1 MAFNPNDHL
10 ISLKGKPYLEVKWR
24 LVWFRME
31 HPDYGI
37 STQMVQFD
45 PQAKFAIFH
54 AVITDSTG
62 RVVAEGTKMEDSK
75 GFPDYPEKAETG
87 AIGRALGILG
97 YGTQF
102 APEFDEIDP
111 SSPSPR
117 IVDAPIEPIKPKADA
132 PKPPRPE
139 AMELKA
145 LGIEFGNIVIANEG
159 QVTSDRIKEVFRI
172 LTNGAERTVTTL
184 SAVLISIRELTPDAY
199 FALLDSLK
207 ENQNA

>member
-111 SSPSPR
+111 ASPSPR
-117 IVDAPIEPIKPKADA
+117 IVDAPIDPIKPKADA

-172 LTNGAERTVTTL
+172 LTNGAERNVTTL
-184 SAVLISIRELTPDAY
+184 SAVLTSIRELTPDAY
-199 FALLDSLK
+199 FGLLDSLK
-207 ENQNA
+207 ENPNA

>member
-54 AVITDSTG
+54 EVITDSTG

-102 APEFDEIDP
+102 APEFDERDP

-117 IVDAPIEPIKPKADA
+117 IVDAPIDPIKPKADA

-172 LTNGAERTVTTL
+172 LTNGAERNVTTL
-184 SAVLISIRELTPDAY
+184 SAVLTSIRELTPDAY
-199 FALLDSLK
+199 FGLLDSLK
-207 ENQNA
+207 ENPNA

>member
-172 LTNGAERTVTTL
+172 LTNGAERNVTTL
-184 SAVLISIRELTPDAY
+184 SAVLTSIRELTPDAY

-207 ENQNA
+207 ENPNA